1 MLALNPVFLNLL
13 CIKKGSMK
21 TSLKDNALEKGAIV
35 PEILRDM
42 SLSLE
47 FIHVPGIFP
56 SQWHSKTA

>member
-1 MLALNPVFLNLL
+1 
-13 CIKKGSMK
+13 MK

-47 FIHVPGIFP
+47 FIHIPGIFP

>member
-21 TSLKDNALEKGAIV
+21 TSLKDNDLENGAIV
-35 PEILRDM
+35 TKILRDM

-47 FIHVPGIFP
+47 FMLIPGIFP